1 MQHFE
6 YLFLQRSQCRSSFS
20 KYSRSSGAL
29 RGIPEGPFVLGIAS
43 VALVC
48 MFSARQTSSKSA
60 SKLKTHPRCN
70 IRLASGKP
78 CMGKGPHA
86 EHDRPPSTICLAHRK
101 TPIGGLYTNARRSY
115 SRTSPCLMVRFMW
128 VVVTRVSGAAN
139 GLIHSQFG
147 DGRTRKHW
155 RNCPARKV
163 LRCHCDVMSALSH
176 RHYNS

>member
-86 EHDRPPSTICLAHRK
+86 EHDRHRRLSAWPTEK
-101 TPIGGLYTNARRSY
+101 RQSVGCTPTRGVPIHARPLSDGAIHVGRGYKSLRRSQWADPL
-115 SRTSPCLMVRFMW
+115 SVRRW
-128 VVVTRVSGAAN
+128 PHKKALAKLSCEKGAEVP
-139 GLIHSQFG
+139 L
-147 DGRTRKHW
+147 
-155 RNCPARKV
+155 
-163 LRCHCDVMSALSH
+163 
-176 RHYNS
+176 